1 MTGVTRSRTCARKWV
16 RYLRWLNNYSQ
27 ARQRD
32 EHPSDDQGRET
43 AVSNNFL
50 ESYLGAFDRIE
61 GWFSPDAAL
70 MLMAYNEVITAHEV
84 TGDVLEIG
92 VHHGLS
98 AIALSAMR
106 NDGARLV
113 AIDLFEQLQDKNNRP
128 HFVRNMTAFFG
139 DLGFV
144 RSIAAPSSTLGPA
157 DVGDGYAFCHVD
169 GGHTATETYKDLDLC
184 SRILAPGG
192 LLALD
197 DYFNPAFPG
206 VCEGAVKFWLDHD
219 GAVKAVD
226 AGFNKVLFQKAP
238 ARFDLN
244 EAFNRRFPYVPHKT
258 VTLWETP
265 IPSFSTFAAFIDTR
279 ASSPH
284 RLVPN
289 DAFRMDALLAFQAAD
304 VTATRGGGA
313 IRIPVRVVNRSS
325 IPFVAGAADTR
336 FGLSYHLLSEDGRD
350 IQFDNVRSYF
360 WQPLAP
366 DEERIVDMTV
376 HVPDDQGNYQVEAD
390 LVWEGM
396 TWLKERG
403 LQTPRLRLAVI

>member
-1 MTGVTRSRTCARKWV
+1 MM
-16 RYLRWLNNYSQ
+16 
-27 ARQRD
+27 
-32 EHPSDDQGRET
+32 E
-43 AVSNNFL
+43 NNFL
-50 ESYLGAFDRIE
+50 ESYIKAFDRIE
-61 GWFSPDAAL
+61 GWLSPDAAL
-70 MLMAYNEVITAHEV
+70 MLMAYNEVITAHGV
-84 TGDVLEIG
+84 AGDVLEIG

-98 AIALSAMR
+98 AIAISAMR
-106 NDGARLV
+106 SAGAQLV

-128 HFVRNMTAFFG
+128 HFVRNMKAFCG

-144 RSIAAPSSTLGPA
+144 RCIAAPSTTLGPA
-157 DVGDGYAFCHVD
+157 DVGEGYSFCHVD
-169 GGHTATETYKDLDLC
+169 GGHTATETYHDLDLC
-184 SRILAPGG
+184 SRILLPGG

-219 GAVKAVD
+219 AAVTPVA

-244 EAFNRRFPYVPHKT
+244 EAFNRRFPYIPHKT

-265 IPSFSTFAAFIDTR
+265 IHSFSSFAAFIDTR
-279 ASSPH
+279 ASSPR

-289 DAFRMDALLAFQAAD
+289 DSFRMDALLTFQAGE
-304 VTATRGGGA
+304 VTATRGDGT
-313 IRIPVRVVNRSS
+313 IHVPVRVVNRSS
-325 IPFVAGAADTR
+325 IPFVAGAGDAR

-350 IQFDNVRSYF
+350 IQFDNVRNYF

-376 HVPDDQGNYQVEAD
+376 HVPDVQGNYQLEAD

-396 TWLKERG
+396 TWLKQRG
-403 LQTPRLRLAVI
+403 LQTPRLKLAVI